1 MTLAAY
7 SPDTFNGDDSTI
19 IFSSSFIFWGASEL
33 KVIHRAS
40 DGTETDWVLGTH
52 YTQTGGDGAVG
63 VVTVKTTPTDYTP
76 ATGETLTLKSVLPLT
91 QTASLPAGGAFPST
105 TVELQVDKAIRKT
118 QELQEQLDRTLKL
131 KESTAFSDLE
141 LPEPVASKVLAWNS
155 AGTALE
161 NSNGLAGGVFN
172 QIAAPTVNDDASDT
186 AGNGTFTDGA
196 VWLDVTNDK
205 FYVCLDSTA
214 TAAVWIEVI
223 GATRTQTLTN
233 KTIDANNNTVS
244 NLAHGAEVDNPSSGV
259 HGVSG
264 SVVGTTDTQTLT
276 NKTLTSPILTAPA
289 LGTPASGVATN
300 LTGTASGLTAGNVTT
315 NANLTGHVT
324 SVGNAAV
331 LGSFT
336 TAQLNTAISDNS
348 VATLAGSETLTNKT
362 LTSPILTTPALG
374 TPASGVA
381 TNLTGTASGLT
392 AGNVTTNANLTGHV
406 TSVGNAAVLGSFTTA
421 QLNTAISDNSVA
433 TLAGSETLTNKTLTS
448 PTLTTPALGT
458 PASGVATN
466 LTGTASGLTAGNVT
480 TNANL
485 TGHVTSVGNAAVLGS
500 FTTAQ
505 LNTAVSD
512 NSVATLAGS
521 ETLTNKTIDANS
533 NTLLLD
539 QLSPVLPVLPTLDL
553 LFEPGVTPSL
563 LTFTRASTA
572 TYVNGAGLIKSAST
586 NELRHDWDPENLGI
600 YKGILLEEARTNIC
614 LQSEDFSTTWTAS
627 AGQTVTTNTTD
638 TLAPDGTNTAEK
650 IEWTTNADTRRQD
663 LAISA
668 DTTIYTNSIF
678 VKNSNAT
685 HVAFQLSI
693 GGGAIDRYI
702 IMDFSDGSY
711 ISLASPDS
719 VSVTA
724 YPNGWFRLSV
734 TEGNDGV
741 QTGLRIA
748 VFPVTS
754 GYALDLKT
762 IYVWGAQTEV
772 GTFPTSYIPTT
783 TVSVTRSVDVATTAV
798 SAFDFNISEGTLFFQ
813 GAPLAVNVPS
823 WQVGFDIDDGSS
835 ERIWSGGYVISSTQ
849 MRGHFTPTSTDFNSL
864 GTSASGVEN
873 KMALAYKSGDSAFCV
888 DAETPVTSAQATIPT
903 TTMTTVR
910 LGIDAAGS
918 QFSGH
923 IKRTAY
929 YPVRLSDAN
938 LQSITRS

>member
-421 QLNTAISDNSVA
+421 QLNTAVSDNSVA

-448 PTLTTPALGT
+448 PILTTPALGT

-485 TGHVTSVGNAAVLGS
+485 IGHVTSVGNAAVLGA

-505 LNTAVSD
+505 LNTAISD

-521 ETLTNKTIDANS
+521 ETLTNKTIDADNNTIS
-533 NTLLLD
+533 NLAHGAEVD
-539 QLSPVLPVLPTLDL
+539 NPSS
-553 LFEPGVTPSL
+553 GVHGVSG
-563 LTFTRASTA
+563 S
-572 TYVNGAGLIKSAST
+572 VVG
-586 NELRHDWDPENLGI
+586 
-600 YKGILLEEARTNIC
+600 
-614 LQSEDFSTTWTAS
+614 
-627 AGQTVTTNTTD
+627 TTD
-638 TLAPDGTNTAEK
+638 TQTLTNKTLTTPVIDGAYLARRSKMKTIWLLTARRIWLRNRVLRLMQTCHVKTSSLTVASIYGNEEHLLQERLRQAILLIDG
-650 IEWTTNADTRRQD
+650 
-663 LAISA
+663 
-668 DTTIYTNSIF
+668 
-678 VKNSNAT
+678 
-685 HVAFQLSI
+685 
-693 GGGAIDRYI
+693 
-702 IMDFSDGSY
+702 
-711 ISLASPDS
+711 
-719 VSVTA
+719 
-724 YPNGWFRLSV
+724 RLS
-734 TEGNDGV
+734 
-741 QTGLRIA
+741 L
-748 VFPVTS
+748 
-754 GYALDLKT
+754 L
-762 IYVWGAQTEV
+762 
-772 GTFPTSYIPTT
+772 
-783 TVSVTRSVDVATTAV
+783 VA
-798 SAFDFNISEGTLFFQ
+798 
-813 GAPLAVNVPS
+813 
-823 WQVGFDIDDGSS
+823 
-835 ERIWSGGYVISSTQ
+835 R
-849 MRGHFTPTSTDFNSL
+849 
-864 GTSASGVEN
+864 
-873 KMALAYKSGDSAFCV
+873 
-888 DAETPVTSAQATIPT
+888 
-903 TTMTTVR
+903 
-910 LGIDAAGS
+910 
-918 QFSGH
+918 
-923 IKRTAY
+923 
-929 YPVRLSDAN
+929 
-938 LQSITRS
+938 